1 MPQEAE
7 IQKEK
12 DCDFSGQR
20 PSSSRP
26 AGPKSLLA
34 SSLNIF
40 RCVPVIISDEY
51 VLPYSHFIDW
61 SLISI
66 RWPEALIEQDGGPE
80 ELYDYLAEIP
90 LEAVARF
97 QLNLKEV
104 YSSF

>member
-1 MPQEAE
+1 
-7 IQKEK
+7 
-12 DCDFSGQR
+12 
-20 PSSSRP
+20 
-26 AGPKSLLA
+26 
-34 SSLNIF
+34 
-40 RCVPVIISDEY
+40 VIISDEY

-80 ELYDYLAEIP
+80 ELYDYLAGIP

-104 YSSF
+104 F